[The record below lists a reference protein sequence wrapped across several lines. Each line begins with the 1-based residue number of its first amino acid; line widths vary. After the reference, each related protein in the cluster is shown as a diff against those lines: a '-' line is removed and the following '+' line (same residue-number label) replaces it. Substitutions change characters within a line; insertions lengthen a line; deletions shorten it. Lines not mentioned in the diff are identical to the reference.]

1 MSPPARDKGEAPA
14 RWRYFGIREVKHARA
29 WAAAGGIAV
38 HENLFKSRGRRT
50 AHLLAPDEETLIT
63 AALALGCERWWIQR
77 TRTVHY
83 DLVEVHLERALLL
96 CGVADGTTAGPAET

>member
-1 MSPPARDKGEAPA
+1 MSSPVRDEREGPA
-14 RWRYFGIREVKHARA
+14 RWKYFRIREVKHARA
-29 WAAAGGIAV
+29 WAAGGGIAV

-50 AHLLAPDEETLIT
+50 AHLLAPDEETLIA
-63 AALALGCERWWIQR
+63 AALVLGCERWWIQH

-96 CGVADGTTAGPAET
+96 CGVTDGRTAGPR

>member
-1 MSPPARDKGEAPA
+1 MSPPAGDERNVPA
-14 RWRYFGIREVKHARA
+14 RWKYFRIREVRHARA

-50 AHLLAPDEETLIT
+50 AHLLAPDEETLIA
-63 AALALGCERWWIQR
+63 AALEVGCERWWIQR

-96 CGVADGTTAGPAET
+96 CRVTDGRTAGPAET